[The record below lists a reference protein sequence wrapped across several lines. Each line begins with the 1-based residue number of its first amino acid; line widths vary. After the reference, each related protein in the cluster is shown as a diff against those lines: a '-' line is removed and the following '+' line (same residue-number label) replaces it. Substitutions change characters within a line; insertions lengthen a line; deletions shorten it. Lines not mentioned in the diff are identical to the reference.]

1 MYIGAILNLRQN
13 RNFGGISVQKYSTK
27 QRRALLNYLKE
38 HTDEALTV
46 DNITDALSDTGISRS
61 AIYRNLS
68 ALESEN
74 SIKRVTKSGTKK
86 IYYQFSGKES
96 CHLHL
101 HLSCTRCGKTIHLGI
116 AATETLAGDVMR
128 ESDFELDKGNTILY
142 GICSDCK

>member
-1 MYIGAILNLRQN
+1 MYIGVILNLRQN
-13 RNFGGISVQKYSTK
+13 RKFGGVSVQKYSTK
-27 QRRALLNYLKE
+27 QRRALLDHLKE
-38 HTDEALTV
+38 HADEALTV
-46 DNITDALSDTGISRS
+46 DSITEALSGSGISRS

-68 ALESEN
+68 ALESEG

-86 IYYQFSGKES
+86 IYYQFSGNED
-96 CHLHL
+96 CHGHL
-101 HLSCTRCGKTIHLGI
+101 HLSCTKCGKTIHLGI